1 MARHAVAG
9 TSMCRRLHDQVT
21 AQIVIL
27 DEDDCPMNVDEG
39 DFRRGYAE
47 LSDEGLLS
55 INREELVDVARRC
68 YDEELARRGLQG
80 EYETGDEP
88 EDVEDEFVVGA
99 TFLFPDEAEVARA
112 LLRSA
117 DILCYLENKHTLT
130 AVWTWS
136 CALGW
141 LRLMVPASCREEV
154 QEILSTLPPGEELE
168 AGMEPQLGSGE
179 QPSLIHRG
187 RLEGRS
193 RIALAIAI
201 YFCSPAADLLRV
213 IVA

>member
-1 MARHAVAG
+1 
-9 TSMCRRLHDQVT
+9 
-21 AQIVIL
+21 
-27 DEDDCPMNVDEG
+27 MNVDEG
-39 DFRRGYAE
+39 NFRRRYAE

-55 INREELVDVARRC
+55 IDREELVDVARRC
-68 YDEELARRGLQG
+68 YDEELARRGLQSEYAAG
-80 EYETGDEP
+80 EELEDE
-88 EDVEDEFVVGA
+88 EDEFVVGA
-99 TFLFPDEAEVARA
+99 TFLFPDEAGVARA

-117 DILCYLENKHTLT
+117 DILCYLENEHTLT

-141 LRLMVPASCREEV
+141 LRLMVPASRREEV
-154 QEILSTLPPGEELE
+154 QEILSTLPPEEELNTE
-168 AGMEPQLGSGE
+168 AGMEPQLGSGA

-187 RLEGRS
+187 RLGGRS
-193 RIALAIAI
+193 RIALGIAI